1 MVWYPSLIR
10 RPSRIPTC
18 FKVFDLPSDR
28 INCITR
34 TSAYAVASPAARS
47 PSHRRTVIYQS
58 YRRVGHRGR
67 TARQKRRSLTTIWSA
82 GCCSVES
89 LFTDMAARIT
99 IDNDMAVRAVEV
111 DMRATPF
118 SLCGDSAGA
127 CQSLVGAKPGERWR
141 QTLNQ
146 HLGGARDRTH
156 LREVLFGVA
165 TVAMQKLWA
174 HFREQALRAGE
185 EPERGQHRPHFVGS
199 CYSWAVNRSVVARYL
214 PQFYERDE

>member
-1 MVWYPSLIR
+1 MP
-10 RPSRIPTC
+10 
-18 FKVFDLPSDR
+18 LP
-28 INCITR
+28 
-34 TSAYAVASPAARS
+34 SPAARS

-58 YRRVGHRGR
+58 YRRSDGLWDIEAELRDEKAEPYHDMDRGLLQPGV
-67 TARQKRRSLTTIWSA
+67 AIH
-82 GCCSVES
+82 
-89 LFTDMAARIT
+89 DMAARIT

-127 CQSLVGAKPGERWR
+127 CQSLVGAKLGERWR

-146 HLGGARDRTH
+146 HLGGARGCTH

-165 TVAMQKLWA
+165 TVAMQTLWA